1 MSAAASGCATSPSVT
16 APTNSAA
23 QLDSISE
30 PYVKLVLALG
40 KHDADYVDAYYGP
53 PQWKA
58 QADSVK
64 LPLQEI
70 ATRASALV
78 ARLGGI
84 PRPADEMLRLRHSYF
99 TAQLNALAAR
109 VAMLQG
115 RKLTFDEESR
125 ALYNAVSPSHP
136 ESYFQQIIDSL
147 GALLPGDGT
156 VGERYERYRAQFVI
170 PPAKLDTVFRIAL
183 AECKARTLRHMQLPP
198 GEQFRI
204 EYVKNK
210 SWSGYNWYQGNYQSL
225 IQINTDLPIAI
236 DRAVDLACHEGY
248 PGHHAYNVLLEQ
260 HLVKQRGWLEYTVY
274 PLFSPQS
281 LIAEGSANYG
291 IEMAFPGRERIEYEK
306 RALWPLA
313 GLDPSGAE
321 QYYRILDMAGRLAY
335 AGNEAARRYLD
346 GRINAAEAATWLNK
360 YALYSPTRA
369 QQRLRFIDQY
379 RSYVINYNLG
389 KDMVRD
395 YVEKAAAGNSERRW
409 QTFTA
414 LLTSPRLPGDLK

>member
-70 ATRASALV
+70 ATRTSALV

-291 IEMAFPGRERIEYEK
+291 IEMASPGRERIEYEK